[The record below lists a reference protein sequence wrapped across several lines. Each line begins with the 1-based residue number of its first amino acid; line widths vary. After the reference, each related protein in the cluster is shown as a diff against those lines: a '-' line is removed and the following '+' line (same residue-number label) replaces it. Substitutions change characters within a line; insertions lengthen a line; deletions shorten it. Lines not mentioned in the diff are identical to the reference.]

1 MGKLKWTYDKC
12 KEIALKYDNKR
23 DFRLLDSCAYSAA
36 KKHNYIKDIC
46 SHMKQLNN
54 THFRCIYAIEFN
66 EK

>member
-54 THFRCIYAIEFN
+54 AHFRCIYAIEFN